1 MDTQQQQLLLKACCD
16 AVPAL
21 RAWLGA
27 PLLPTGLGG
36 SRSQAL
42 EHKRG
47 CVAAVCPPRAGG
59 NLAGRKKP
67 SEAPGMAGICVKLLS
82 GIKGILSGSRY
93 GRRDV
98 GRGDLSPS
106 IQEEQFTVTTV
117 VYVLMNCLCHLREA
131 DPAPPRQHLWFLRGL
146 EQNHLSHVF
155 LT

>member
-1 MDTQQQQLLLKACCD
+1 MDTQQQQLLLKGCCD

-27 PLLPTGLGG
+27 PLLPTSLGG

-82 GIKGILSGSRY
+82 EIKGIWSGSRY

-106 IQEEQFTVTTV
+106 IQEEQFTVTTA
-117 VYVLMNCLCHLREA
+117 VYVLMIASVTCGRLILLHRDNT
-131 DPAPPRQHLWFLRGL
+131 FG
-146 EQNHLSHVF
+146 F
-155 LT
+155 